1 MPLNLM
7 KNNGNVFTKGELE
20 FLYKI
25 IKEYEKNSPE
35 NNEEYYDDYYDEY
48 KTPIKK
54 KIIKSI
60 LRKVNVDL
68 PKNKKSEIDKGF
80 LREKYHTFNNEINEK
95 VYFIIKKAFSQFK
108 TVEIKYFNMESA
120 DFTKRKIDVY
130 YANRKYVVGYCHLRK
145 AIRNFRTSR
154 IASAKL
160 TNESY
165 KIPKDFDK
173 KGY

>member
-60 LRKVNVDL
+60 LRKVNVDQ
-68 PKNKKSEIDKGF
+68 IG
-80 LREKYHTFNNEINEK
+80 RAH
-95 VYFIIKKAFSQFK
+95 V
-108 TVEIKYFNMESA
+108 
-120 DFTKRKIDVY
+120 
-130 YANRKYVVGYCHLRK
+130 
-145 AIRNFRTSR
+145 
-154 IASAKL
+154 
-160 TNESY
+160 
-165 KIPKDFDK
+165 
-173 KGY
+173 